1 MSFDISP
8 IGHAGGKSPILGY
21 IMGPF
26 EALKRLFF
34 SSVEGYSRVGDA
46 FVQLDVDA
54 LADRLRL
61 QERGAEDGELCIPD
75 ATATTLGLV
84 ETDII
89 STIDEFHQAAQV
101 DLRNQ
106 LQAYEGRLGAL
117 QLLHQTGSIKSH
129 AVQAAGDFG
138 TLVAEGK
145 NRTDLDRREL
155 RDAFKDLQAFKAANG
170 IVGPARDAPPK
181 VVTYGVIALAGIL
194 EVLVNAAFLR
204 VNDDLGYLGG
214 IIGAIVV
221 SAINIVLAFL
231 FGRLFIP
238 RRNLPDQT
246 NKLIGNGALVVWV
259 ILAGTWN
266 LLAAHYRDAKF
277 NGLEAPE
284 IAALRQLGSE
294 PFMLDG
300 IFSLGIFI
308 IGVFVSV
315 IVLFDALKMDDPIP
329 GYGDKSREFRARSEV
344 YSDKIADLNEQL
356 TGVRDEAI
364 EGANAVK
371 DELALQLGER
381 ERIQRAYERYAERFR
396 AHEQHLENVLNQLL
410 AIYRTTN
417 RRARGTTGPVP
428 AYFDDRLELRKSK
441 IHPPY
446 VQPINES
453 DIQEARAAL
462 DRCIEEVDRAFHDSL
477 AQFPTVDQII
487 SEIEH
492 G

>member
-1 MSFDISP
+1 
-8 IGHAGGKSPILGY
+8 
-21 IMGPF
+21 MGPF
-26 EALKRLFF
+26 EALKRLFS

-54 LADRLRL
+54 LAEKLRL
-61 QERGAEDGELCIPD
+61 QERGTEDGTLCIPD
-75 ATATTLGLV
+75 TSATNLGSV
-84 ETDII
+84 ETDIV
-89 STIDEFHQAAQV
+89 STIDEFHQAAQI
-101 DLRNQ
+101 DLRTQ

-138 TLVAEGK
+138 TLVTEGK

-155 RDAFKDLQAFKAANG
+155 RDAYRDLQAFKAANG
-170 IVGPARDAPPK
+170 IVGPAKDAPPK

-194 EVLVNAAFLR
+194 EIFVNAAFLR
-204 VNDDLGYLGG
+204 VNDDFGYLGG
-214 IIGAIVV
+214 IVGAIVV
-221 SAINIVLAFL
+221 SAINIILAFL
-231 FGRLFIP
+231 FGRFFIP

-246 NKLIGNGALVVWV
+246 SKLIGNGALVAWV
-259 ILAGTWN
+259 LLAGTWN

-277 NGLEAPE
+277 NGIEDPE
-284 IAALRQLGSE
+284 IAALYQLGSE
-294 PFMLDG
+294 PLMLDG

-315 IVLFDALKMDDPIP
+315 VVLFDALKMDDPIP
-329 GYGDKSREFRARSEV
+329 GYGDKSREFRARSEA
-344 YSDKIADLNEQL
+344 YSDKIADLHEQL
-356 TGVRDEAI
+356 TGVRDDAI
-364 EGANAVK
+364 KGANSVK

-381 ERIQRAYERYAERFR
+381 ERIQRAFERYAERFR
-396 AHEQHLENVLNQLL
+396 RHEQHLENALNQLL
-410 AIYRTTN
+410 TLYRTTN
-417 RRARGTTGPVP
+417 RKARGEECPVP
-428 AYFDDRLELRKSK
+428 AYFDDRLELRKST

-462 DRCIEEVDRAFHDSL
+462 DRCIEDVDRAFRDSL

-487 SEIEH
+487 SEIER

>member
-1 MSFDISP
+1 
-8 IGHAGGKSPILGY
+8 
-21 IMGPF
+21 MGPF
-26 EALKRLFF
+26 DALRRLFTAN
-34 SSVEGYSRVGDA
+34 VDGQSRVGDA
-46 FVQLDVDA
+46 FAQLDAEA
-54 LADRLRL
+54 LARNLRL
-61 QERGAEDGELCIPD
+61 EERGNEDGALCLPGPA
-75 ATATTLGLV
+75 ATNCGAV
-84 ETDII
+84 ETEILNA
-89 STIDEFHQAAQV
+89 IDEFHQAAQI

-129 AVQAAGDFG
+129 AVQAAGDFE

-155 RDAFKDLQAFKAANG
+155 RDAFMDLQAFKAANG
-170 IVGPARDAPPK
+170 IVRPARDTPPK

-221 SAINIVLAFL
+221 SAINIVLAVL
-231 FGRLFIP
+231 FGRQFIP
-238 RRNLPDQT
+238 RRHLPDQA
-246 NKLIGNGALVVWV
+246 NKFIGNASLVVWAV
-259 ILAGTWN
+259 LACLWN

-277 NGLEAPE
+277 NGVDAPE
-284 IAALRQLGSE
+284 IAALNQLGSE

-300 IFSLGIFI
+300 IFSLGIFV

-315 IVLFDALKMDDPIP
+315 VVLVDALRMDDPIP
-329 GYGDKSREFRARSEV
+329 GYGDKSREFRGRSEV
-344 YSDKIADLNEQL
+344 YADKIADLNEQL

-364 EGANAVK
+364 EGARAVK

-381 ERIQRAYERYAERFR
+381 ERIQRAYERYAERFIG
-396 AHEQHLENVLNQLL
+396 HEQHLENVLNQLL
-410 AIYRTTN
+410 LTYRNAN
-417 RRARGTTGPVP
+417 RRARDEACPVP
-428 AYFDDRLELRKSK
+428 AFFDDRIVLRKAE

-453 DIQEARAAL
+453 DIQDARDAL
-462 DRCIEEVDRAFHDSL
+462 DRCIEDVDRAFRESI
-477 AQFPTVDQII
+477 AKFPTVDQII
-487 SEIEH
+487 TEMER